1 MDNIRVKEESL
12 NNWRSDV
19 NVDEGW
25 KLAAGAAALAV
36 PYLAKKF
43 LKPKTDKAID
53 KGRKT
58 LPFGGDKRSG
68 VTEEGVFKS
77 NVLNKKY
84 PNQPKMTEKGK
95 KILPKLN
102 DPTINGKDYNKKF
115 GIGSSSQKALDM
127 LNN

>member
-1 MDNIRVKEESL
+1 MKTYKQFSEELAS
-12 NNWRSDV
+12 
-19 NVDEGW
+19 EGFL
-25 KLAAGAAALAV
+25 KVAGLTALAL
-36 PYLAKKF
+36 PAIGALAKRF
-43 LKPKTDKAID
+43 LKPKTDKQID

-58 LPFGGDKRSG
+58 LDFGGDKRSG
-68 VTEEGVFKS
+68 VTEEGIFKS